1 MGTLRKLAVR
11 DLETLVHPYTN
22 LATVRETGP
31 LIIERGQGVFVY
43 DTEGKPYI
51 EGMAGLWC
59 TALGY
64 GNEELVEVAAEQMR
78 KLSFAHLFTGRSHD
92 PAIELAE
99 KLKEIAPV
107 PISKVF
113 FCNSGSEAND
123 TQVKLVWY
131 LNNALGRPRRKK
143 IISRIKAY
151 HGVTIAAA

>member
-1 MGTLRKLAVR
+1 MAPLRNLAVR

-22 LATVRETGP
+22 LATLRETGP

-43 DTEGKPYI
+43 DSEGKAVI

-64 GNEELVEVAAEQMR
+64 GNEELVEVATEQMR
-78 KLSFAHLFTGRSHD
+78 KLSFAHLFTGRSHE

-99 KLKEIAPV
+99 KLKDIAPV

-131 LNNALGRPRRKK
+131 
-143 IISRIKAY
+143 
-151 HGVTIAAA
+151 